1 MSRVSVQ
8 RREVWGL
15 RRPDG
20 TILLYGFGEVSLVSE
35 EDVRSSF
42 DKALFERGF
51 VPVHIRTITTIT
63 EEHTG

>member
-1 MSRVSVQ
+1 MSRVSVE

-20 TILLYGFGEVSLVSE
+20 FVLLYGYSEGALVSE
-35 EDVRSSF
+35 KDVRSNF
-42 DKALFERGF
+42 DKALFERGY